1 MPRAEPPSQGETE
14 VAKQSESVAELAAGL
29 ESSGLDE
36 ITMQLNPQG
45 QKRQQPEPADDPE
58 LSNHQP
64 IHPLKRLRKSSP
76 EEAPRSPPTAIPSS
90 LEDSLS
96 DRDQTEACLD
106 GANQEADE
114 RPLDEDMDEY
124 GDEAREEEEE
134 HNTPEGEW
142 RANDTICP
150 QCDDGGARQGQSW
163 DRMEHMNA
171 AASYECAHHDIHINK
186 NHRQC
191 CLVCSTLGVHMVLFC
206 MADYQLFMSILTTT
220 AMAVALC

>member
-106 GANQEADE
+106 GRTRKQMRGLWTKIWMSTVMKLEKRKRSTTRQRASGG
-114 RPLDEDMDEY
+114 PM
-124 GDEAREEEEE
+124 
-134 HNTPEGEW
+134 TPS
-142 RANDTICP
+142 APSVT
-150 QCDDGGARQGQSW
+150 
-163 DRMEHMNA
+163 
-171 AASYECAHHDIHINK
+171 
-186 NHRQC
+186 
-191 CLVCSTLGVHMVLFC
+191 
-206 MADYQLFMSILTTT
+206 
-220 AMAVALC
+220 MAVRGRGNHGIEWST